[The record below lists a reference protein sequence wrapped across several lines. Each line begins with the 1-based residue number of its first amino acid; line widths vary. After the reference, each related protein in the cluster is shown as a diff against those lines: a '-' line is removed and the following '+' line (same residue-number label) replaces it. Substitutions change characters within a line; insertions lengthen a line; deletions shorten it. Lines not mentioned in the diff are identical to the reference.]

1 MPQQTQEGAQKQT
14 THDFLSIRDDI
25 GIHNANVPQIASAL
39 VSDHQ
44 LRDSHRIHPK
54 ADVNRERSYLKR
66 ALDHLQTSHEW
77 RGEEGVNIMA
87 ENRGLLDIINDE
99 KKVSKG
105 YTDDILL
112 DAEKVYSDAFVLME
126 EAKEKKR

>member
-44 LRDSHRIHPK
+44 LRDSHRSPTK
-54 ADVNRERSYLKR
+54 KDVNRDRSSLKR
-66 ALDHLQTSHEW
+66 EFNHLQTLHEC
-77 RGEEGVNIMA
+77 RGGRVENLIA
-87 ENRGLLDIINDE
+87 EKRVILARIIDE
-99 KKVSKG
+99 KKESKR
-105 YTDDILL
+105 YTDAILI
-112 DAEKVYSDAFVLME
+112 DTEKVYSDAFLLME
-126 EAKEKKR
+126 DAKKKKR